1 MPLKL
6 AIVGRPN
13 VGKSRLFNRLAGRA
27 AAIVHDT
34 PGVTRD
40 RQAVDAEYEG
50 LALRLIDTAGFE
62 DAATGSIANRMTK
75 QTLTAIKEAEA
86 LLFLIDARAGVTAGD
101 QIIAQAL
108 RKSGKPV
115 ILAANKCEGRIEP
128 PSEAY
133 GWGFGEPIRLSAE
146 HNLGMEDIVAALEAL
161 APPAAKPQADHDE
174 DEEDAEFS
182 EDDEPEEDVVVN
194 TLDRPL
200 RLALVGRPNVGKSSL
215 FNQLLGEE
223 RSLTGPEAGL
233 TRDSITAPWTI
244 EGGKSG
250 ERQVLLHD
258 TAGLRKKARVAGE
271 TLEEMSVA
279 SALEAIRFADCVVV
293 MIDATAPFEKQD
305 LTIADLIAR
314 EGRAIVFA
322 VNKWDLL
329 ENKAGGIA
337 RMREKLDRLLPQVA
351 GAPLIATSART
362 GEGLDRLVP
371 AIVEA
376 DRAWNSRV
384 STATLNRF
392 LGEALQRHATPAIS
406 GRRVRIRYMT
416 QRKARPP
423 SFTLFGNQLD
433 ALPEAYLRYLQN
445 GLRET
450 FNLKG
455 TPLRFSVRNSKNPYA
470 TKK

>member
-1 MPLKL
+1 MPLPTV

-40 RQAVDAEYEG
+40 RQAVEAVFDG
-50 LALRLIDTAGFE
+50 LSLRLIDTAGFE
-62 DAATGSIANRMTK
+62 DAAAGSVAHRMTR
-75 QTLTAIKEAEA
+75 QTLAAIAEAEA
-86 LLFLIDARAGVTAGD
+86 LLFLVDARDGLTTGD
-101 QIIAQAL
+101 QIIAEAL

-115 ILAANKCEGRIEP
+115 ILAANKCEGRTQP
-128 PSEAY
+128 PAEAW
-133 GWGFGEPIRLSAE
+133 GLGFGEPIAISAE
-146 HNLGMEDIVAALEAL
+146 HNIGMAELADAL
-161 APPAAKPQADHDE
+161 APLAPKALIPDEEDDE
-174 DEEDAEFS
+174 DEDIEDGDAE
-182 EDDEPEEDVVVN
+182 DEIEGEAPVAHY
-194 TLDRPL
+194 LDRPL

-223 RSLTGPEAGL
+223 RSLVGPEAGL
-233 TRDSITAPWTI
+233 TRDAITASWKA
-244 EGGKSG
+244 GD
-250 ERQVLLHD
+250 RDVLLHD

-271 TLEEMSVA
+271 ILEEMSVA
-279 SALEAIRFADCVVV
+279 STLEAIRFADCVIV

-305 LTIADLIAR
+305 LAIADLIAR

-329 ENKAGGIA
+329 ENKAGAIS

-362 GEGLDRLVP
+362 GEGVERLEAAV
-371 AIVEA
+371 AEA
-376 DRAWNSRV
+376 DKAWNTRV
-384 STATLNRF
+384 PTGVLNRF
-392 LGEALQRHATPAIS
+392 LEQALQRHATPAIS

-450 FNLKG
+450 FGLKG

-470 TKK
+470 TRK

>member
-1 MPLKL
+1 MLLKL

-13 VGKSRLFNRLAGRA
+13 VGKSRLFNRLAGRT

-62 DAATGSIANRMTK
+62 DAATGSISHRMTQ
-75 QTLTAIKEAEA
+75 QTQTAIGEAEA

-115 ILAANKCEGRIEP
+115 ILAANKCEGRVEP
-128 PSEAY
+128 PAEAY
-133 GWGFGEPIRLSAE
+133 GFGFGEPIAISAE
-146 HNLGMEDIVAALEAL
+146 HNLGMENIVAALEAL
-161 APPAAKPQADHDE
+161 TGPAGDAEEEDQEEA
-174 DEEDAEFS
+174 DEEEFS
-182 EDDEPEEDVVVN
+182 EDDEPLEDVVVN
-194 TLDRPL
+194 YLDRPL

-215 FNQLLGEE
+215 FNNLLGEE

-233 TRDSITAPWTI
+233 TRDAITAPWKA
-244 EGGKSG
+244 GD
-250 ERQVLLHD
+250 RDVLLHD

-279 SALEAIRFADCVVV
+279 STLEAIRFADCVIV

-322 VNKWDLL
+322 INKWDLL
-329 ENKAGGIA
+329 ENKAGAIS
-337 RMREKLDRLLPQVA
+337 RMREKLDRLLPQIA

-371 AIVEA
+371 AIAEA
-376 DRAWNSRV
+376 DKAWNSRV

-445 GLRET
+445 GLREA

>member
-1 MPLKL
+1 MALKL

-13 VGKSRLFNRLAGRA
+13 VGKSRLFNRIAGRT

-40 RQAVDAEYEG
+40 RQAVEAVYEG
-50 LALRLIDTAGFE
+50 IALTLIDTAGFE
-62 DAATGSIANRMTK
+62 EGATGSIPNRMTA
-75 QTLTAIKEAEA
+75 QTLTAIAEAEV

-101 QIIAQAL
+101 EIIAQAL

-115 ILAANKCEGRIEP
+115 ILAANKCEGRVTP
-128 PSEAY
+128 PAEA
-133 GWGFGEPIRLSAE
+133 WGLGLGEALAISAE
-146 HNLGMEDIVAALEAL
+146 HNLGMENLVAALEPL
-161 APPAAKPQADHDE
+161 AGVLPADDADDE
-174 DEEDAEFS
+174 DFEEEEEFS

-194 TLDRPL
+194 YLDRPL

-215 FNQLLGEE
+215 FNNLLGED

-233 TRDSITAPWTI
+233 TRDAITAPWKA
-244 EGGKSG
+244 GD
-250 ERQVLLHD
+250 RDVLLHD

-279 SALEAIRFADCVVV
+279 STLEAIRFADCVIV

-322 VNKWDLL
+322 INKWDLL
-329 ENKAGGIA
+329 ENKAGAIS

-362 GEGLDRLVP
+362 GEGLDRLEA
-371 AIVEA
+371 AIAEA
-376 DRAWNSRV
+376 DTAWNTRIY
-384 STATLNRF
+384 TATLNRF
-392 LGEALQRHATPAIS
+392 LGEALQRQATPAIS

-433 ALPEAYLRYLQN
+433 ALPEAYLRYLSN
-445 GLRET
+445 GLREA

-470 TKK
+470 PKKR

>member
-1 MPLKL
+1 MPLTL

-62 DAATGSIANRMTK
+62 DAAAGSISHRMTQ
-75 QTLTAIKEAEA
+75 QTLTAIEEAEA

-115 ILAANKCEGRIEP
+115 ILAANKCEGRVEP
-128 PSEAY
+128 PPEAY
-133 GWGFGEPIRLSAE
+133 GLGFGEAIAISAE
-146 HNLGMEDIVAALEAL
+146 HNLGMEGITAALEAL
-161 APPAAKPQADHDE
+161 APAGDAEEEQETEEE
-174 DEEDAEFS
+174 DEEFG
-182 EDDEPEEDVVVN
+182 EDDEPEEDIVVN
-194 TLDRPL
+194 YLDRPL

-233 TRDSITAPWTI
+233 TRDAITAPW
-244 EGGKSG
+244 KAG
-250 ERQVLLHD
+250 ERDVLLHD

-279 SALEAIRFADCVVV
+279 STLEAIRFADCVVV

-322 VNKWDLL
+322 INKWDLL
-329 ENKAGGIA
+329 ENKAGAIS

-362 GEGLDRLVP
+362 GEGLERLEA
-371 AIVEA
+371 AIAEA
-376 DRAWNSRV
+376 DKAWNSRV

-392 LGEALQRHATPAIS
+392 LQEALQRHATPAIS

-445 GLRET
+445 GLREA
-450 FNLKG
+450 FDLKG

-470 TKK
+470 TRK

>member
-62 DAATGSIANRMTK
+62 DAATGSISHRMTQ
-75 QTLTAIKEAEA
+75 QTQTAIGEAEA

-115 ILAANKCEGRIEP
+115 ILAANKCEGRVEP
-128 PSEAY
+128 PPEAY
-133 GWGFGEPIRLSAE
+133 GLGFGEAIAISAE
-146 HNLGMEDIVAALEAL
+146 HNLGMESIVAALEDL
-161 APPAAKPQADHDE
+161 APTDDMEEEEQETEEE
-174 DEEDAEFS
+174 DEEFS
-182 EDDEPEEDVVVN
+182 EDDEPEEDIVVHY
-194 TLDRPL
+194 LDRPL

-233 TRDSITAPWTI
+233 TRDAITAPW
-244 EGGKSG
+244 KAG
-250 ERQVLLHD
+250 ERDVLLHD

-279 SALEAIRFADCVVV
+279 STLEAIRFADCVVV

-322 VNKWDLL
+322 INKWDLL
-329 ENKAGGIA
+329 ENKAGAIS

-351 GAPLIATSART
+351 GAPLVATSART
-362 GEGLDRLVP
+362 GEGLDRLEAAVT
-371 AIVEA
+371 EA

-392 LGEALQRHATPAIS
+392 LEEALQRHATPAIS

-445 GLRET
+445 GLREA
-450 FNLKG
+450 FGLKG

-470 TKK
+470 SKK

>member
-1 MPLKL
+1 MPLIL

-40 RQAVDAEYEG
+40 RQAVDADYDG
-50 LALRLIDTAGFE
+50 MPLRLIDTAGFE
-62 DAATGSIANRMTK
+62 DAATGSIAHRMTK
-75 QTLTAIKEAEA
+75 QTLAAIAEAQA
-86 LLFLIDARAGVTAGD
+86 LLFVIDARDGLTAGD

-128 PSEAY
+128 PAEAY
-133 GWGFGEPIRLSAE
+133 GLGFGEPIAISAE
-146 HNLGMEDIVAALEAL
+146 HNLGMDELADALRPL
-161 APPAAKPQADHDE
+161 AGPAVPA
-174 DEEDAEFS
+174 DEEQEEPDETEFS
-182 EDDEPEEDVVVN
+182 EDDEPQEEVVIN
-194 TLDRPL
+194 YLDRPL

-223 RSLTGPEAGL
+223 RALTGPEAGL
-233 TRDSITAPWTI
+233 TRDAITAPW
-244 EGGKSG
+244 KAG
-250 ERQVLLHD
+250 EREVLLHD

-279 SALEAIRFADCVVV
+279 STLEAIRFADCVVV

-305 LTIADLIAR
+305 LAIADLIAR

-322 VNKWDLL
+322 INKWDLL
-329 ENKAGGIA
+329 ENKAGAIS

-362 GEGLDRLVP
+362 GEGIERLEA
-371 AIVEA
+371 AITEA
-376 DRAWNSRV
+376 DKAWNTRV

-392 LGEALQRHATPAIS
+392 LTEALQRHATPAIS

-445 GLRET
+445 GLREA
-450 FNLKG
+450 FGLKG

-470 TKK
+470 GKKR

>member
-1 MPLKL
+1 MALIL

-62 DAATGSIANRMTK
+62 DAATGSISHRMTQ
-75 QTLTAIKEAEA
+75 QTLTAIKDAEA

-115 ILAANKCEGRIEP
+115 ILAANKCEGRTEP
-128 PSEAY
+128 PTEAY
-133 GWGFGEPIRLSAE
+133 GLGFGEAIAVSAE
-146 HNLGMEDIVAALEAL
+146 HNLGMENLVAALEDL
-161 APPAAKPQADHDE
+161 APAGDAKE
-174 DEEDAEFS
+174 ETDEEETEEEFS
-182 EDDEPEEDVVVN
+182 EDDEPEEDIVVN
-194 TLDRPL
+194 YLDRPL

-215 FNQLLGEE
+215 FNHLLGED
-223 RSLTGPEAGL
+223 RSLVGPEAGL
-233 TRDSITAPWTI
+233 TRDAITAPWKVK
-244 EGGKSG
+244 GGKAG
-250 ERQVLLHD
+250 ERDVLLHD

-279 SALEAIRFADCVVV
+279 STLEAIRFADCVVV
-293 MIDATAPFEKQD
+293 MIDANAPFEKQD

-322 VNKWDLL
+322 INKWDLL
-329 ENKAGGIA
+329 ENKAGAIS

-362 GEGLDRLVP
+362 GEGIERLEAAV
-371 AIVEA
+371 AEA
-376 DRAWNSRV
+376 DKAWNSRI

-445 GLRET
+445 GLREA
-450 FNLKG
+450 FDLKG
-455 TPLRFSVRNSKNPYA
+455 TPLRFSVRNSKNPYDR
-470 TKK
+470 KR

>member
-40 RQAVDAEYEG
+40 RQAVDAEYDG
-50 LALRLIDTAGFE
+50 LALQLIDTAGFE
-62 DAATGSIANRMTK
+62 DAATGSISHRMTQ
-75 QTLTAIKEAEA
+75 QTLTAIAEAEA

-115 ILAANKCEGRIEP
+115 ILAANKCEGRVEP
-128 PSEAY
+128 PPEAY
-133 GWGFGEPIRLSAE
+133 GLGFGEAIAVSAE
-146 HNLGMEDIVAALEAL
+146 HNLGMENIVAALEAL
-161 APPAAKPQADHDE
+161 APARGATNGEETDE
-174 DEEDAEFS
+174 EEEDAEFS
-182 EDDEPEEDVVVN
+182 EDDEPDDEVVVN
-194 TLDRPL
+194 YLDRPL

-215 FNQLLGEE
+215 FNNLLGEE

-233 TRDSITAPWTI
+233 TRDAITAPWKA
-244 EGGKSG
+244 GD
-250 ERQVLLHD
+250 RDVLLHD

-279 SALEAIRFADCVVV
+279 STLEAIRFADCVIV

-322 VNKWDLL
+322 INKWDLL
-329 ENKAGGIA
+329 ENKAGAIS

-351 GAPLIATSART
+351 GAPLVATSART
-362 GEGLDRLVP
+362 GEGLERLEAAVT
-371 AIVEA
+371 EA
-376 DRAWNSRV
+376 DKAWNSRV

-392 LGEALQRHATPAIS
+392 LEEALQRHATPAIS

-445 GLRET
+445 GLREA
-450 FNLKG
+450 FGLKG
-455 TPLRFSVRNSKNPYA
+455 TPLRFSVRNSKNPYS

>member
-1 MPLKL
+1 ML

-40 RQAVDAEYEG
+40 RQAVDADYNG

-62 DAATGSIANRMTK
+62 DAAAGSIAHRMTK
-75 QTLTAIKEAEA
+75 QTLTAIAEAEA
-86 LLFLIDARAGVTAGD
+86 LLFVIDARDGVTAGD

-115 ILAANKCEGRIEP
+115 ILAANKCEGRVEP
-128 PSEAY
+128 PAEAY
-133 GWGFGEPIRLSAE
+133 GLGFGEPLAISAE
-146 HNLGMEDIVAALEAL
+146 HNLGMEGLVEALEPL
-161 APPAAKPQADHDE
+161 AGSAAAPE
-174 DEEDAEFS
+174 DEEDDEDIEFS
-182 EDDEPEEDVVVN
+182 EDDEPEEEIVVN
-194 TLDRPL
+194 YLDRPL

-223 RSLTGPEAGL
+223 RALVGPEAGL
-233 TRDSITAPWTI
+233 TRDAITAPW
-244 EGGKSG
+244 KAG
-250 ERQVLLHD
+250 ERDVLLHD
-258 TAGLRKKARVAGE
+258 TAGLRKKARMAGE
-271 TLEEMSVA
+271 ALEEMSVA
-279 SALEAIRFADCVVV
+279 STHEAIRFADCVVV
-293 MIDATAPFEKQD
+293 MIDANAPFEKQD

-314 EGRAIVFA
+314 EGRAVVFA
-322 VNKWDLL
+322 INKWDLL
-329 ENKAGGIA
+329 ENKAGAIS

-362 GEGLDRLVP
+362 GEGIERLEA
-371 AIVEA
+371 AITEA
-376 DRAWNSRV
+376 DKAWNTRI

-392 LGEALQRHATPAIS
+392 LNEALQRHATPAIS

-445 GLRET
+445 GLREA
-450 FNLKG
+450 FELKG

-470 TKK
+470 SKK